1 MAAWLP
7 LIKVVLPYLAPVV
20 SSALPSFTK
29 KKSET
34 ADPLVS
40 QQIAELQDAV
50 KANNESVKA
59 LARAMEESAR
69 ANDAAIRQARMIAVA
84 AVAVAVVS
92 CVIALA
98 AWLQVQ
104 A

>member
-7 LIKVVLPYLAPVV
+7 LIKVVLPYLAPIV
-20 SSALPSFTK
+20 STALPSFTK
-29 KKSET
+29 KKSEN

-69 ANDAAIRQARMIAVA
+69 ANDAAIRQARAIAAIAVA
-84 AVAVAVVS
+84 IAAVALTV
-92 CVIALA
+92 ALA
-98 AWLQVQ
+98 AWF